1 MRKLNSSH
9 FFLIIL
15 FKLITVQLIAQ
26 QLPIQTFSL
35 ASEHFTTTKLDGLQV
50 DWRLDLGLTALALD
64 QSNQYHF
71 SAGFL
76 QPSINRFTKDGLE
89 GKYNPSIELRTS
101 VRGDAMLLFSKEP
114 DLILFG
120 YTIYNLHGQVILSD
134 PTKYRSGYAGRYI
147 DMNRLSSGVYIMQVF
162 YLPEFLSFENKNN
175 YWIKHIKFI
184 KP

>member
-1 MRKLNSSH
+1 MRHLNAYKLS
-9 FFLIIL
+9 LIIL
-15 FKLITVQLIAQ
+15 FQLAIPLLYGQKLPL
-26 QLPIQTFSL
+26 QTFSL
-35 ASEHFTTTKLDGLQV
+35 AADYFVTYQGDGLQV

-101 VRGDAMLLFSKEP
+101 VRGDAFVIFSKEP
-114 DLILFG
+114 DLIFFDCK
-120 YTIYNLHGQVILSD
+120 IYNLHGQVILSD
-134 PTKYRSGYAGRYI
+134 PSKYRSGYAGRPIDIHALASGIYI
-147 DMNRLSSGVYIMQVF
+147 IQVY
-162 YLPEFLSFENKNN
+162 YLPEFLTFDNKTN
-175 YWIKHIKFI
+175 YWIKSIKFI

>member
-9 FFLIIL
+9 FFLVIL
-15 FKLITVQLIAQ
+15 FELITVQLIAQ

-50 DWRLDLGLTALALD
+50 DWRLDLGMTAMALD

-101 VRGDAMLLFSKEP
+101 VRGDAFVIFSKEP
-114 DLILFG
+114 DLIFFDCK
-120 YTIYNLHGQVILSD
+120 IYNLHGQVILSD
-134 PTKYRSGYAGRYI
+134 PSKYRSGYAGRPIDIHALASGIYI
-147 DMNRLSSGVYIMQVF
+147 IQVY
-162 YLPEFLSFENKNN
+162 YLPEFLTFDNKTN
-175 YWIKHIKFI
+175 YWIKSIKFI

>member
-9 FFLIIL
+9 FFLVIL

-50 DWRLDLGLTALALD
+50 DWRLDLGMTAMALD
-64 QSNQYHF
+64 QSNQY
-71 SAGFL
+71 
-76 QPSINRFTKDGLE
+76 RFTKDGLE

-101 VRGDAMLLFSKEP
+101 VRGDAFVIFSKEP
-114 DLILFG
+114 DLIFFDCK
-120 YTIYNLHGQVILSD
+120 IYNLHGQVILSD
-134 PTKYRSGYAGRYI
+134 PSKYRSGYAGRPIDIHALASGIYI
-147 DMNRLSSGVYIMQVF
+147 IQVY
-162 YLPEFLSFENKNN
+162 YLPEFLTFDNKTN
-175 YWIKHIKFI
+175 YWIKSIKFI

>member
-9 FFLIIL
+9 FFLVIL

-50 DWRLDLGLTALALD
+50 DWRLDLGLTTMPLD
-64 QSNQYHF
+64 QSNLYLF

-76 QPSINRFTKDGLE
+76 QPSMNRFIKDGLE

-101 VRGDAMLLFSKEP
+101 VRGDAIVLYSKEP
-114 DLILFG
+114 DLIFFDCK
-120 YTIYNLHGQVILSD
+120 IYNLQGQVLISD
-134 PTKYRSGYAGRYI
+134 PTKYRSGYAGKYF
-147 DMNRLSSGVYIMQVF
+147 DMNRLSSGIYIMQVF
-162 YLPEFLSFENKNN
+162 FLPEFLSVDNKNN
-175 YWIKHIKFI
+175 YWMKTIKFI

>member
-1 MRKLNSSH
+1 M
-9 FFLIIL
+9 
-15 FKLITVQLIAQ
+15 IAQ

-162 YLPEFLSFENKNN
+162 YLPEFLSFENKINCFSN
-175 YWIKHIKFI
+175 LLI
-184 KP
+184 

>member
-50 DWRLDLGLTALALD
+50 DWRLDLGMTAMALD

-76 QPSINRFTKDGLE
+76 QPSINRFSKDGLE

-101 VRGDAMLLFSKEP
+101 FNGDAILLFSKEP

-120 YTIYNLHGQVILSD
+120 YKIYNLHGQIIISN
-134 PTKYRSGYAGRYI
+134 PTKYRSGYQGRPI
-147 DMNRLSSGVYIMQVF
+147 AINAFSTGVYIMQVF
-162 YLPEFLSFENKNN
+162 YLPEYLTFDNKTN
-175 YWIKHIKFI
+175 YWMKYIKFV